1 MIRNVL
7 FILSHQDDEMG
18 IFNKIKFNLNKKK
31 NVLVFYMTS
40 GYNKSVSKYKLTK
53 RDYESISVLKELGVN
68 KKNIFFLGRKN
79 DIKVYQLYKHLH
91 VSYKAILSIIKNL
104 KGNSIIYSH
113 SWEGGN
119 EDHDACHS
127 IVKKL
132 FQKNKKIKKCYQFSL
147 YHGKNLPFN
156 FFKVQDLF
164 KQNGKIIKD
173 KISFS
178 DKIKFLRYLF
188 YYKTQI
194 KVWFGLYPFIILNII
209 FNNYGSVQVINNQI
223 KLQRPHKNK
232 LLYEKMR
239 KNKYSK
245 IINKINHFLK

>member
-18 IFNKIKFNLNKKK
+18 IFNKIKFNVSKKK

-119 EDHDACHS
+119 EDHDSCHS
-127 IVKKL
+127 IMKKL
-132 FQKNKKIKKCYQFSL
+132 FLKNNTIKKCYQFSL
-147 YHGKNLPFN
+147 YHGNNMRFK

-164 KQNGKIIKD
+164 EKNGKIIKD

-178 DKIKFLRYLF
+178 EKINFLSYLF

-194 KVWFGLYPFIILNII
+194 KVWVGLYPFIILNII
-209 FNNYGSVQVINNQI
+209 LNNYGFVQVINKKM